1 MNSSFLPSIETGR
14 AAVGP
19 SILSADFTR
28 LEAEVRAV
36 EEAGAD
42 FHHID
47 VMDGHFVPNIT
58 FGPMIVEAI
67 ARLATRPLVTH
78 LMISDPG
85 AWAVKFA
92 EAGSALVSF
101 HFEAVGEGHEKI
113 VDALHGA
120 GRRAGLAINPDTPLE
135 RVRHLLG
142 SLDLLLLMTV
152 FPGFGG
158 QSFMGEVVPKIAEA
172 AALKRSAGYRYLIEV
187 DGGINPRT
195 AELVRGAGGECL
207 VAGTAV
213 YRSPDYASAIA
224 AIRG

>member
-1 MNSSFLPSIETGR
+1 LSSSFLPSIDGGR

-19 SILSADFTR
+19 SILSADFSR
-28 LEAEVRAV
+28 LAEEVRDV

-58 FGPMIVEAI
+58 FGPMIVSAI
-67 ARLATRPLVTH
+67 ARLARRPLVTH

-101 HFEAVGEGHEKI
+101 HLEAIDEGHEEVI
-113 VDALHGA
+113 EALHGA
-120 GRRAGLAINPDTPLE
+120 GCLAGLALNPSTPLE
-135 RVRHLLG
+135 KVRPLLG
-142 SLDLLLLMTV
+142 SLDLLLCMTV

-158 QSFMGEVVPKIAEA
+158 QSFMEEVLPKIGEA
-172 AALKRSAGYRYLIEV
+172 AALKRSAGLRYLIEV
-187 DGGINPRT
+187 DGGIN
-195 AELVRGAGGECL
+195 AENAALVREAGGECL

-213 YRSPDYASAIA
+213 YRTPNYAAAIA